1 MQADPKVKL
10 ARSIIPLVDECAY
23 LDTASLGPVSRIY
36 ADTLARCTEE
46 DLRTGRARGFRY
58 ERIEE
63 ARERIR
69 SELASVVGAS
79 PDELELTRGTT
90 AAIRTLLERY
100 PWEDGDEI
108 VTTELE
114 FPPCRDAL
122 DELADRGQI
131 SLKVAAVPDR
141 GTADL
146 AWLARC
152 LTPRTRLIVFS
163 GVAYA
168 TGQRLPVEQ
177 IAAFAQARGIRT
189 LVDGAQ
195 LVGAAELDLG
205 RVPVDFVALPVQKWL
220 CGPEGL
226 GALFVRAGTIDW
238 RRSERVTHGWPVL
251 EAAAEH
257 LAWLRQNLGWEWIR
271 QRTLELA
278 RYAREILAETDSID
292 VVTPGEHAGLVS
304 IGWER
309 GTFERISDR
318 LASQRI
324 VVRERPDLGLL
335 RISTAFFLT
344 EHEINRFVA
353 TVS

>member
-1 MQADPKVKL
+1 MQADSKVKL
-10 ARSIIPLVDECAY
+10 ARSVIPVVDDCAY
-23 LDTASLGPVSRIY
+23 LDTASLGPVSQIY
-36 ADTLARCTEE
+36 ADALTSCTER

-58 ERIEE
+58 ERIEH

-69 SELASVVGAS
+69 TEIAAVLGSS

-108 VTTELE
+108 VSTQLE

-122 DELADRGQI
+122 DDLVAKGTVSLQI
-131 SLKVAAVPDR
+131 AQVPEQ
-141 GTADL
+141 GAEDL

-168 TGQRLPVEQ
+168 TGQRLPIEQ
-177 IAAFAQARGIRT
+177 IASLASAHDLHT
-189 LVDGAQ
+189 LLDGAQ
-195 LVGAAELDLG
+195 LVGAGDLDVS
-205 RVPVDFVALPVQKWL
+205 RVPIDFVAMPVQKWL

-238 RRSERVTHGWPVL
+238 RRSERITHGWPVL

-257 LAWLRQNLGWEWIR
+257 LGWVRDNLGWDWIR
-271 QRTLELA
+271 ERTHALA
-278 RYAREILAETDSID
+278 RYARETLSESEAASL
-292 VVTPGEHAGLVS
+292 VTPPAHAGLVS
-304 IGWER
+304 IRWEP
-309 GTFERISDR
+309 GTFEQMTER
-318 LASQRI
+318 LAAQNL

-335 RISTAFFLT
+335 RISTAFFTT
-344 EHEINRFVA
+344 EQEINRFVA
-353 TVS
+353 AVC